1 MNYVKLKNY
10 QAILIFNIVN
20 RWIIFDVRMILYKN
34 DEMNQQKR
42 LDSIQFWL
50 SRTTEE
56 FDEWFYDGEE
66 LIIIFRGKVI
76 ERYDN
81 KSIDEILKGWLVE
94 PARGSN

>member
-1 MNYVKLKNY
+1 
-10 QAILIFNIVN
+10 
-20 RWIIFDVRMILYKN
+20 MILYKN
-34 DEMNQQKR
+34 DEMNQQER
-42 LDSIQFWL
+42 LDSIQFWI

-81 KSIDEILKGWLVE
+81 RSIDEILKG
-94 PARGSN
+94 